1 MCVPL
6 FRGKSVLVVHEMP
19 LGGEESVCVVCCV
32 VWMCGRCVDVC
43 GCCVERA
50 LGLGVFGGW
59 CVFWGC
65 VWGVLVRGLCVVF
78 PWVYACVHVCVR
90 YVCVWCVMRRMLC
103 FGVGAG
109 CMGVVVHMACGLCA
123 VNHVH
128 VVGGV
133 VGVVRCY
140 AWGDVVWWPWMWF
153 FEGMAW
159 VHFCHDIGGTDSQ

>member
-50 LGLGVFGGW
+50 LGLGVFGGG

-78 PWVYACVHVCVR
+78 PWVYACVHVVW
-90 YVCVWCVMRRMLC
+90 WCVVC
-103 FGVGAG
+103 
-109 CMGVVVHMACGLCA
+109 CVVVFGCEGR
-123 VNHVH
+123 VH
-128 VVGGV
+128 GGV
-133 VGVVRCY
+133 VACGV
-140 AWGDVVWWPWMWF
+140 WF
-153 FEGMAW
+153 VGVLYEFLS
-159 VHFCHDIGGTDSQ
+159 CL

>member
-1 MCVPL
+1 MDQKHIITTCNITRFLEISFGVCGVERWL
-6 FRGKSVLVVHEMP
+6 ACQVLVMCCLVWLILSP
-19 LGGEESVCVVCCV
+19 LCVVCHEEDAV
-32 VWMCGRCVDVC
+32 
-43 GCCVERA
+43 
-50 LGLGVFGGW
+50 
-59 CVFWGC
+59 
-65 VWGVLVRGLCVVF
+65 
-78 PWVYACVHVCVR
+78 
-90 YVCVWCVMRRMLC
+90 C